1 MNAMKKE
8 YIHPGIEMLDIQL
21 DTPVLVFSTEDPSIE
36 DFEVSD
42 GEW

>member
-1 MNAMKKE
+1 MSAMKKE
-8 YIHPGIEMLDIQL
+8 YISPGVYMLDVQPETFILVSSL
-21 DTPVLVFSTEDPSIE
+21 DGPAIE